1 MKKILI
7 IGGDGY
13 VGSRLCLDLADQFD
27 VTSLDIGWF
36 NKPTEKTIIGDF
48 KNYSSDFYKVFD
60 SIILLAGHS
69 SVNMCEEEI
78 QNAFKNNVSNFLDL
92 LSKIGPNQKFIYASS
107 SSVYGNSGSSKVD
120 EGNRDFVPHN
130 HYDITKH
137 IIDLYVPKFDIQYY
151 GLRFGTVNGYSPNTR
166 SDVMINSM
174 IYNAKVNG
182 EIKLY
187 IKDVMRPILGISDL
201 SLAVQK
207 ILGSSL
213 DQRGIYNLASFNK
226 TAEEIAVGISK
237 YAGYQIKEFDNNSMP
252 IMNSK
257 LQTKSYNFSID
268 CSKFEKNF
276 DFKFS
281 DTVESISEEII
292 NNFDRI
298 IFSNRSNVKEYK

>member
-27 VTSLDIGWF
+27 VTSLDIAWF
-36 NKPTEKTIIGDF
+36 NKPKEKTIIGDF

-92 LSKIGPNQKFIYASS
+92 LSKIGASQKFIYASS

-137 IIDLYVPKFDIQYY
+137 IIDLYVPKFNIQYY